1 MLFSIYYDVLW
12 CHGSVWIT
20 RGRVDQ
26 KNKSS
31 ETITKT
37 PPTERRIFPEW
48 IAVSTH
54 PLSYSLS
61 LSLAR
66 CQPKTTD
73 TAWALT
79 WTYSILQTVA
89 HTSFKSIFNCLDE
102 WLCSQRTKW
111 AVATVLL
118 QILQLAC
125 LRQKHTQPI
134 KIVGNYELWGWLIL
148 ILILNT
154 PSMIGSQTPS
164 AIVIKKIFLKSTR
177 IN

>member
-1 MLFSIYYDVLW
+1 MYYDVLW
-12 CHGSVWIT
+12 CHRQCMNNERMCRPKKQVIRNYHQNTSHWT
-20 RGRVDQ
+20 EDFPRM
-26 KNKSS
+26 NCCLH
-31 ETITKT
+31 T
-37 PPTERRIFPEW
+37 PTQ
-48 IAVSTH
+48 
-54 PLSYSLS
+54 LLS

-66 CQPKTTD
+66 SLPTQNNRYCMGSNMDLFNITD
-73 TAWALT
+73 SCA
-79 WTYSILQTVA
+79 Q
-89 HTSFKSIFNCLDE
+89 SFKSIFNCLDE
-102 WLCSQRTKW
+102 WLCTQRTKW